1 MSAPKPVISNVFES
15 SASDRLARF
24 ITQQGIASKE
34 VIPLTPDASTRKYY
48 RIGWKKRTAIAAVYA
63 EPFDPEFH
71 PYLDVTRLFLDC
83 DIPVPEIYEVDGN
96 AGIIV
101 QEDLGDRQ
109 LFQIYDE
116 ESEEQCDQYKEEA
129 IALIAKIQKAT
140 ARAYEVDSIA
150 SRLAFDEAKLSWE
163 LDFFFEH
170 YFGSLRGETLRHA
183 EVAELKAELNDIAA
197 ELAAVPR
204 VLCHRD
210 YHASNLMID
219 PKKRIRVV
227 DHQDARM
234 GPASYD
240 LVSFLLDRQPCPP
253 SLAELRGHRL
263 FFLEERRLLGLDP
276 IDPDDFALEFRLMT
290 IQRCLKA
297 TGTFSCQTAV
307 YGRGAVY
314 QHFIEPT
321 LQIALQA
328 AEWLERFPTL
338 RRMLKERIN

>member
-1 MSAPKPVISNVFES
+1 
-15 SASDRLARF
+15 
-24 ITQQGIASKE
+24 
-34 VIPLTPDASTRKYY
+34 
-48 RIGWKKRTAIAAVYA
+48 
-63 EPFDPEFH
+63 
-71 PYLDVTRLFLDC
+71 
-83 DIPVPEIYEVDGN
+83 
-96 AGIIV
+96 
-101 QEDLGDRQ
+101 LGDRQ

-116 ESEEQCDQYKEEA
+116 ESEEQCDEYKEQA

-140 ARAYEVDSIA
+140 ARAYETHSIA

-253 SLAELRGHRL
+253 SLAELRAHRL
-263 FFLEERRLLGLDP
+263 FFLEERRLLGLSP
-276 IDPDDFALEFRLMT
+276 IDPDDLALEFRLMT

>member
-83 DIPVPEIYEVDGN
+83 DIPVPEIYEVDGS

-109 LFQIYDE
+109 LYQLYQED
-116 ESEEQCDQYKEEA
+116 SEEQCDQYKEEA

-140 ARAYEVDSIA
+140 ARAYETQSIA